1 MSKVFTRRFVGR
13 VLYAGSAAL
22 LPNVASAQGWAPG
35 IGQLVDSVESQY
47 NNIFVY
53 RSGPI
58 FTMTFGHN
66 RRIFTESV
74 YDSRDPRL
82 LPVEYT
88 RFMTTAV
95 AYVRNPSSIL
105 QIGLGGG
112 RTSWYLH
119 LHMAEA
125 TIEVAEID
133 PAVVDLAQKYF
144 GIRPNT
150 RFHIE
155 AVDGRLYITR
165 SRMNYDM
172 ILIDAY
178 RGPFVPFHL
187 LTREFYQLV
196 SSRLKPGGIVAQ
208 NVEPSTMVFD
218 GAIATMRAV
227 FRQVDMFPAGGNV
240 VIVGYNADQ
249 RIPQSTLH
257 EQAAI
262 LQRQYQFRHPL
273 PELVAGRRVLAESVQ
288 SKVLT
293 DDFAPVE
300 AMRAIERYNR
310 KWE

>member
-1 MSKVFTRRFVGR
+1 M
-13 VLYAGSAAL
+13 
-22 LPNVASAQGWAPG
+22 
-35 IGQLVDSVESQY
+35 
-47 NNIFVY
+47 
-53 RSGPI
+53 
-58 FTMTFGHN
+58 
-66 RRIFTESV
+66 
-74 YDSRDPRL
+74 
-82 LPVEYT
+82 
-88 RFMTTAV
+88 
-95 AYVRNPSSIL
+95 
-105 QIGLGGG
+105 
-112 RTSWYLH
+112 
-119 LHMAEA
+119 
-125 TIEVAEID
+125 
-133 PAVVDLAQKYF
+133 
-144 GIRPNT
+144 
-150 RFHIE
+150 
-155 AVDGRLYITR
+155 
-165 SRMNYDM
+165 
-172 ILIDAY
+172 
-178 RGPFVPFHL
+178 
-187 LTREFYQLV
+187 
-196 SSRLKPGGIVAQ
+196 AQ